1 MIKLLIPIDKTK
13 KYKSDLR
20 GFWYSQE
27 SKKLYYDYIITKRY
41 KNSNKNYLEYLKQ
54 KYNQESLFYLQNG
67 QAKIFY
73 NPGKTEVLNRRLY
86 FTAKNKKDLK
96 PLLKKLIKKYNG
108 CTVYD
113 LSFGCLDYRY
123 KIEVWIKSDKIEK
136 RKKLIYDLIKK
147 NIPSDFNRKLT
158 IKIIDKDDTSRGFSR
173 IKSCFN
179 PKTGKTKSN
188 IYIDLIALKDRIKSG
203 YSDDY
208 YKGRKNKLNFV
219 LHNKKLALHFVIL
232 HELGHIVN
240 TSFNHNSD
248 VYADDYAI
256 SELKNQGL
264 LKEIRYIE
272 DWSCD

>member
-73 NPGKTEVLNRRLY
+73 NRDKIEILNRKLY

-113 LSFGCLDYRY
+113 LGFNYLDYRY

-136 RKKLIYDLIKK
+136 RKKLVHDLIKK
-147 NIPSDFNRKLT
+147 NIPSNFNRKLI
-158 IKIIDKDDTSRGFSR
+158 IKIIDKENISSGYSK
-173 IKSCFN
+173 IKSIIDTR
-179 PKTGKTKSN
+179 TGDIKST

-264 LKEIRYIE
+264 LKEILGRIRE
-272 DWSCD
+272 D

>member
-1 MIKLLIPIDKTK
+1 MIKLFVPIDKTK
-13 KYKSDLR
+13 KYKPELR

-41 KNSNKNYLEYLKQ
+41 KNSNKSYIGYLKK

-73 NPGKTEVLNRRLY
+73 NR
-86 FTAKNKKDLK
+86 
-96 PLLKKLIKKYNG
+96 
-108 CTVYD
+108 
-113 LSFGCLDYRY
+113 
-123 KIEVWIKSDKIEK
+123 DKIEK
-136 RKKLIYDLIKK
+136 RKKLVHDLIKK
-147 NIPSDFNRKLT
+147 NIPSNFNRKLI
-158 IKIIDKDDTSRGFSR
+158 IKIIDKENISSGYSK
-173 IKSCFN
+173 IKSIIDTR
-179 PKTGKTKSN
+179 TGDIKST

>member
-1 MIKLLIPIDKTK
+1 MIKLFVPIDKTK
-13 KYKSDLR
+13 KYKPELR
-20 GFWYSQE
+20 VFWYSQE

-41 KNSNKNYLEYLKQ
+41 KNSNKSYIGYLKK

-73 NPGKTEVLNRRLY
+73 NRDKIEILNRKLY

-113 LSFGCLDYRY
+113 LGFNYLDYRY

-136 RKKLIYDLIKK
+136 RKKLVHDLIKK
-147 NIPSDFNRKLT
+147 NIPSNFNRKLI
-158 IKIIDKDDTSRGFSR
+158 IKIIDKENISSGYSK
-173 IKSCFN
+173 IKSIIDTR
-179 PKTGKTKSN
+179 TGDIKST

-264 LKEIRYIE
+264 LKEIRYIK